1 MIAATE
7 QNETHLPCLDFL
19 LPLHTR
25 ARIGVLEACHR
36 AVRSGADLARAVEGR
51 SAAWVRQAY
60 EESLAAE
67 QLAEQW
73 VTMGD
78 EELAAVKPDDLA
90 DFSIATLAQLYMER
104 DGGGPRYDELL
115 RACLLSDRGSALVDY
130 DWMFADA
137 TGYDTIEDDREQLRF
152 MELALAHNLRHSG
165 GGQAVSINGSREIDI
180 RSAGVRWSLRW
191 RPVGDGWLRGNPTF
205 SVELMPVVEFEQ
217 KPAARGPGLNLI
229 YEHRLMPRAA
239 LHPVL
244 RAGAGILFADREVP
258 PGVTRLNFS
267 LLVGFGLD
275 VDLSGRWQLA
285 PEYRFHHVSN
295 ADTGPIN
302 PGVNTHT
309 LVLGITLR
317 LPNKRR
323 SDS

>member
-1 MIAATE
+1 MKGLVASCWLILGAAG
-7 QNETHLPCLDFL
+7 L
-19 LPLHTR
+19 
-25 ARIGVLEACHR
+25 V
-36 AVRSGADLARAVEGR
+36 GATDGDDP
-51 SAAWVRQAY
+51 SQA
-60 EESLAAE
+60 L
-67 QLAEQW
+67 
-73 VTMGD
+73 TG
-78 EELAAVKPDDLA
+78 
-90 DFSIATLAQLYMER
+90 
-104 DGGGPRYDELL
+104 
-115 RACLLSDRGSALVDY
+115 
-130 DWMFADA
+130 FA
-137 TGYDTIEDDREQLRF
+137 
-152 MELALAHNLRHSG
+152 SS
-165 GGQAVSINGSREIDI
+165 GQAVSINGSREIDI
-180 RSAGVRWSLRW
+180 RSAGVRWSRRW

-217 KPAARGPGLNLI
+217 KPAVRGPGLNLI

-258 PGVTRLNFS
+258 PGGTRLNFS

-275 VDLSGRWQLA
+275 IDLSERWQLA

-302 PGVNTHT
+302 PGINTHT

-317 LPNKRR
+317 LANKRR